1 MYTPQATI
9 GLERHNRLKLEDL
22 FEQFAEL
29 ILTRRRHQKV
39 PKGAKAATLVR
50 ISNGIMLTKDF
61 LKHLALPAFEPGH
74 TLAHP
79 AVELPKVVLNL
90 AKISQQSARGVG
102 HLQKQIGRASCRER
116 VGKAEE
122 EDVDGREWVST

>member
-79 AVELPKVVLNL
+79 AVELPKLSSTWR
-90 AKISQQSARGVG
+90 KSAN
-102 HLQKQIGRASCRER
+102 RARAVSAICKNRSLSC
-116 VGKAEE
+116 
-122 EDVDGREWVST
+122 VSSNMDN

>member
-79 AVELPKVVLNL
+79 AAELPKVVLNL
-90 AKISQQSARGVG
+90 AQISQQSARGVRHPQKPPPELCIVQSVQPTRT
-102 HLQKQIGRASCRER
+102 HLLDPGI
-116 VGKAEE
+116 
-122 EDVDGREWVST
+122 